1 MSACEIGGRAYPIL
15 AGVRSETVGEFVP
28 LVDLP
33 LMSDYRW
40 QEDALEHRLTHRENY
55 EGHEDVDSVIAY
67 LRRWLSE
74 HGKAG

>member
-1 MSACEIGGRAYPIL
+1 MNAYEIGGRAYPIL
-15 AGVRSETVGEFVP
+15 AGVRSDTAGGYVP
-28 LVDLP
+28 LVDLS
-33 LMSDYRW
+33 MISDYQW
-40 QEDALEHRLTHRENY
+40 QAKALEHRLTHRENY

>member
-1 MSACEIGGRAYPIL
+1 MSTCEIGGRAYPIL
-15 AGVRSETVGEFVP
+15 AGIRSEIVGGFVP

-40 QEDALEHRLTHRENY
+40 QVKALEHRLAHRENY

-67 LRRWLSE
+67 LRRWLSDN
-74 HGKAG
+74 G

>member
-1 MSACEIGGRAYPIL
+1 MNAYEIGGRAYPIL
-15 AGVRSETVGEFVP
+15 AGVRSDRAGGYVP
-28 LVDLP
+28 LVDLS
-33 LMSDYRW
+33 MISDYQW
-40 QEDALEHRLTHRENY
+40 QAKALEHRLTHRENY